1 MVSLDDHTH
10 TTRLQHLHQG
20 IGHLVGEALLHL
32 QPAGKHL
39 DHAGNLR
46 QAHEPAVR
54 QVRHV
59 RLAEE
64 RQQVM
69 LAQRVDL
76 DVAHADEILV
86 PLPIQRVTDDVGDG
100 HVVATREPLERR
112 LHPGRSLAQ
121 ALADGIFTGLH
132 EHLAHQ
138 RLECQAPFPGGHR
151 GERRGVLRV
160 EAVQAGGLHFVAS
173 HACWAS
179 GAGLSSAHVKLK
191 VLAFLST
198 AGGSALSALWTFP
211 SILASAFL
219 VAWGAEA
226 AQFLISQGL
235 ALAILAW
242 LQTLPEFAVEA
253 VIAWDAGREPERAH
267 LAIANLTGA
276 IRLLLGLGWPMIYFV
291 FAVSGRK
298 RAAGGAQHAAPL
310 LPAIRLER
318 EHAVEI
324 VGLVPP
330 LLYFGVILF
339 KQSITWVD
347 SVVLLTLYIVYLG
360 VLFRNAPHGA
370 DRVADAP
377 AVSRW
382 AYRQPGWRRPLAIAA
397 LFGGGGALLYVTAH
411 PFLESM
417 LAVAGLLG
425 VSQFVLVQW
434 VAPFLSEFPEKVS
447 AFYWARRVSRAPMAL
462 MNMVSSNINQWTVLA
477 AMIPLIYG
485 YSSLRHHGVWL
496 DFHFDEAQR
505 LEILL
510 TLLQTGLGVLL
521 LANMEFDW
529 LDASIIFVL
538 WLAQFLRPDWREEV
552 AVAYGLW
559 MVILGIGFV
568 VRGKPLLAPKYFW
581 ETLKARSAGTA

>member
-1 MVSLDDHTH
+1 M
-10 TTRLQHLHQG
+10 
-20 IGHLVGEALLHL
+20 
-32 QPAGKHL
+32 
-39 DHAGNLR
+39 
-46 QAHEPAVR
+46 
-54 QVRHV
+54 
-59 RLAEE
+59 
-64 RQQVM
+64 
-69 LAQRVDL
+69 
-76 DVAHADEILV
+76 
-86 PLPIQRVTDDVGDG
+86 
-100 HVVATREPLERR
+100 
-112 LHPGRSLAQ
+112 
-121 ALADGIFTGLH
+121 
-132 EHLAHQ
+132 
-138 RLECQAPFPGGHR
+138 
-151 GERRGVLRV
+151 
-160 EAVQAGGLHFVAS
+160 
-173 HACWAS
+173 
-179 GAGLSSAHVKLK
+179 KLK
-191 VLAFLST
+191 LLALLST

-211 SILASAFL
+211 AILTSAFL
-219 VAWGAEA
+219 IAWGAEA

-291 FAVSGRK
+291 FAISGRT
-298 RAAGGAQHAAPL
+298 RAAGAAQHAAPL

-318 EHAVEI
+318 EHALEI

-330 LLYFGVILF
+330 LLYFGVILL
-339 KQSITWVD
+339 KQSLSWVD
-347 SVVLLTLYIVYLG
+347 AVVLLALYVVYLWF
-360 VLFRNAPHGA
+360 LFRNAPRGA
-370 DRVADAP
+370 EHVADAP

-382 AYRQPGWRRPLAIAA
+382 AYRQPGWRRPLAIAG
-397 LFGGGGALLYVTAH
+397 LLGGGGALLYVTAH

-477 AMIPLIYG
+477 AMIPIVYG

-496 DFHFDEAQR
+496 DFHFDGPQR

-510 TLLQTGLGVLL
+510 TLLQSGLAMMV

-529 LDASIIFVL
+529 RDATVLFVL
-538 WLAQFLRPDWREEV
+538 WLVQFLQPSLREVV
-552 AVAYGLW
+552 AIAYAVW
-559 MVILGIGFV
+559 MVILAIEFAVG
-568 VRGKPLLAPKYFW
+568 RKALLAPKYFW
-581 ETLKARSAGTA
+581 EIIRRKRDRPEPL

>member
-1 MVSLDDHTH
+1 
-10 TTRLQHLHQG
+10 
-20 IGHLVGEALLHL
+20 
-32 QPAGKHL
+32 
-39 DHAGNLR
+39 
-46 QAHEPAVR
+46 
-54 QVRHV
+54 
-59 RLAEE
+59 
-64 RQQVM
+64 
-69 LAQRVDL
+69 
-76 DVAHADEILV
+76 
-86 PLPIQRVTDDVGDG
+86 
-100 HVVATREPLERR
+100 
-112 LHPGRSLAQ
+112 
-121 ALADGIFTGLH
+121 
-132 EHLAHQ
+132 
-138 RLECQAPFPGGHR
+138 
-151 GERRGVLRV
+151 
-160 EAVQAGGLHFVAS
+160 
-173 HACWAS
+173 
-179 GAGLSSAHVKLK
+179 VKLK

-339 KQSITWVD
+339 KQTLSWVD
-347 SVVLLTLYIVYLG
+347 AVVLLTLYAVYLA

-370 DRVADAP
+370 DHVADAP
-377 AVSRW
+377 AVARW

-397 LFGGGGALLYVTAH
+397 LFGGGGALLYITAH

-417 LAVAGLLG
+417 LAVAGLFG

-477 AMIPLIYG
+477 AMIPLVYG

-496 DFHFDEAQR
+496 DFHFDGAQR

-510 TLLQTGLGVLL
+510 TLLQSGLAMMV

-529 LDASIIFVL
+529 RDATVLFVL
-538 WLAQFLRPDWREEV
+538 WLAQFLRPSLRE
-552 AVAYGLW
+552 AVAIAYGVW
-559 MVILGIGFV
+559 MVILAIEFV
-568 VRGKPLLAPKYFW
+568 VGRKALLAPRYFW
-581 ETLKARSAGTA
+581 EIIRQKHDRPVPL

>member
-1 MVSLDDHTH
+1 
-10 TTRLQHLHQG
+10 
-20 IGHLVGEALLHL
+20 
-32 QPAGKHL
+32 
-39 DHAGNLR
+39 
-46 QAHEPAVR
+46 
-54 QVRHV
+54 
-59 RLAEE
+59 
-64 RQQVM
+64 
-69 LAQRVDL
+69 
-76 DVAHADEILV
+76 
-86 PLPIQRVTDDVGDG
+86 
-100 HVVATREPLERR
+100 
-112 LHPGRSLAQ
+112 
-121 ALADGIFTGLH
+121 
-132 EHLAHQ
+132 
-138 RLECQAPFPGGHR
+138 
-151 GERRGVLRV
+151 
-160 EAVQAGGLHFVAS
+160 
-173 HACWAS
+173 
-179 GAGLSSAHVKLK
+179 VKLK

-253 VIAWDAGREPERAH
+253 VIAWDAGAEPERAH

-291 FAVSGRK
+291 FAASGRR
-298 RAAGGAQHAAPL
+298 RAAGGAHHAAPR
-310 LPAIRLER
+310 LPAIRLQR

-330 LLYFGVILF
+330 LLYFGVILLRRSF
-339 KQSITWVD
+339 SWVD
-347 SVVLLTLYIVYLG
+347 AVVLIALYVAYLG
-360 VLFRNAPHGA
+360 LLFRHPPHGVESLA
-370 DRVADAP
+370 DSS

-382 AYRQPGWRRPLAIAA
+382 AYGRRGWRRPATIGGLFAA
-397 LFGGGGALLYVTAH
+397 GGLLLYVTAH

-417 LAVAGLLG
+417 LAVAGTLG

-447 AFYWARRVSRAPMAL
+447 AFYWARRVTQAPMAL

-477 AMIPLIYG
+477 AMIPLVYG
-485 YSSLRHHGVWL
+485 YSSLRHHGMWL
-496 DFHFDEAQR
+496 DFHFDDAQR

-529 LDASIIFVL
+529 LDATIILVL
-538 WLAQFLRPDWREEV
+538 WLVQFLRPSLREEV
-552 AVAYGLW
+552 AVAYAIW
-559 MVILGIGFV
+559 MAILIVGFV
-568 VRGKPLLAPKYFW
+568 VKGKALLAPKYFW
-581 ETLKARSAGTA
+581 ETVRKSDRPAPL